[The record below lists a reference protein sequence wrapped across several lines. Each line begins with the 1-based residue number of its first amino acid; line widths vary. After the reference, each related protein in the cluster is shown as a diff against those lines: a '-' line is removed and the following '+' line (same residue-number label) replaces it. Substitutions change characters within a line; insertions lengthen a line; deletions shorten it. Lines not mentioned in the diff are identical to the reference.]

1 MKQLLNSFIII
12 IIIIIIIITIII
24 IIFNLDKSYRKEENK
39 KGRKSERLEFPETF
53 NISYIDI

>member
-1 MKQLLNSFIII
+1 MKQLLNSF
-12 IIIIIIIITIII
+12 IIIITIII